1 MAHPSHEEQYR
12 VLDEKR
18 MQRCKTRLEE
28 LRTRLLSEL
37 SGTESPMDQSERP
50 GLGTHMADNASEV
63 FEQAKNLAVHTSLHR
78 TLASV
83 EKALQKMDRGV
94 YGCCEKCGE
103 PIDPARLKALP
114 YAELCMACQAHAETK
129 VPSR

>member
-1 MAHPSHEEQYR
+1 

-18 MQRCKTRLEE
+18 MQRNRTRLEE
-28 LRTRLLSEL
+28 ERARLQSEL
-37 SGTESPMDQSERP
+37 SGTESAMDQSERP

-78 TLASV
+78 TLELV
-83 EKALQKMDRGV
+83 EKALQKMDKGV
-94 YGCCEKCGE
+94 YGCCERCGK

-114 YAELCMACQAHAETK
+114 YAELCMTCQARAEQGIRT
-129 VPSR
+129 R